1 MKVNKINK
9 AGLDLI
15 KSFEGFSAKAYV
27 DPATGGLPIT
37 IGYGSTRYSDG
48 SKVKMTDPVLSM
60 EAAEKLL
67 ADTMGQYELAVD
79 AMAVDTL
86 NANQF
91 SALVSFCY
99 NCGAGNLKSSTLLK
113 KVNINPNDP
122 TIAAEFAKWNKGAGK
137 VLAGLTRRRKAE
149 HELYFKP
156 C

>member
-1 MKVNKINK
+1 MKVTKINK

-15 KSFEGFSAKAYV
+15 KEFESYEGRPYLCPAKV
-27 DPATGGLPIT
+27 PT
-37 IGYGSTRYSDG
+37 IGYGSTRYADG
-48 SKVKMTDPVLSM
+48 SKVKMSDPAISI

-79 AMAVDTL
+79 AMAVDSL

-99 NCGAGNLKSSTLLK
+99 NCGASNLKSSTLLK
-113 KVNINPNDP
+113 KVNANPNDRN
-122 TIAAEFAKWNKGAGK
+122 ISAEFKRWNKGAGN

>member
-15 KSFEGFSAKAYV
+15 KSFEGFSGKPYLC
-27 DPATGGLPIT
+27 PANVCT
-37 IGYGSTRYSDG
+37 IGYGSTRYLHG
-48 SKVKMTDPVLSM
+48 GKVKMTDPIITELQAEQLLS
-60 EAAEKLL
+60 
-67 ADTMGQYELAVD
+67 DTMGQYELAVD

-91 SALVSFCY
+91 SSLVSFAY
-99 NCGAGNLKSSTLLK
+99 NCGVANLKSSTLLK

-122 TIAAEFAKWNKGAGK
+122 TIAAEFAKWNRGAGN